1 MLKAKEDITIYGAFE
16 VPLGTGLDL
25 DVRSCY

>member
-1 MLKAKEDITIYGAFE
+1 MLKAKEDITIYASFE

-25 DVRSCY
+25 DVRFCY